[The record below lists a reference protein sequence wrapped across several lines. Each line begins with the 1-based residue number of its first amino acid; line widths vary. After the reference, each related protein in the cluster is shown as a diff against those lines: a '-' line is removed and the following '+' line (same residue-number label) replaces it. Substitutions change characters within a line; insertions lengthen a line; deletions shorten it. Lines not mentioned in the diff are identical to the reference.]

1 MDIDRPNSSC
11 PNTASS
17 SALVVYAPPPRP
29 LNPSPVPAA
38 EPSLSS
44 STAGSIDEELARAAT
59 ASLSMGPATVDGPW
73 YNFALPKKLHMGLY
87 SSTLGDA
94 TMSAN
99 SGNDNGS
106 GGVPGF
112 PDFPDFW
119 LGESSAKE
127 GNGNSKKSTKQAH
140 TTKKQAPR
148 RRASPSADAAIDDE
162 LCKKVSSLF
171 AHAKAR
177 GKDRTISNSKRRQ
190 RRIVRKAVNVPYGSS
205 SHTCTGT
212 KANPCGLG
220 AGKELKRRLRDQR
233 RLKRIEMVVKLQE
246 KRRRKREMGDIC
258 RSMASISCN

>member
-1 MDIDRPNSSC
+1 M
-11 PNTASS
+11 
-17 SALVVYAPPPRP
+17 
-29 LNPSPVPAA
+29 
-38 EPSLSS
+38 
-44 STAGSIDEELARAAT
+44 
-59 ASLSMGPATVDGPW
+59 DGPW

-87 SSTLGDA
+87 SNTLGDA

-119 LGESSAKE
+119 VGQSSAKD
-127 GNGNSKKSTKQAH
+127 GSANNNKNSKQAH

-205 SHTCTGT
+205 SHTGT

-258 RSMASISCN
+258 RSMASISCK

>member
-1 MDIDRPNSSC
+1 M
-11 PNTASS
+11 
-17 SALVVYAPPPRP
+17 
-29 LNPSPVPAA
+29 
-38 EPSLSS
+38 
-44 STAGSIDEELARAAT
+44 
-59 ASLSMGPATVDGPW
+59 DGPW
-73 YNFALPKKLHMGLY
+73 NNFALPKKLHMGLY
-87 SSTLGDA
+87 SNTLGDA
-94 TMSAN
+94 TMSAGEKN
-99 SGNDNGS
+99 TGGDS

-119 LGESSAKE
+119 VGESSAKD
-127 GNGNSKKSTKQAH
+127 GSANNKKKEQARV
-140 TTKKQAPR
+140 TKKQAPR

-177 GKDRTISNSKRRQ
+177 GKDRTISSSKRRQ

-205 SHTCTGT
+205 SHTGT
-212 KANPCGLG
+212 KANPCGMG

-258 RSMASISCN
+258 RSMASVSCK

>member
-1 MDIDRPNSSC
+1 MDR
-11 PNTASS
+11 
-17 SALVVYAPPPRP
+17 
-29 LNPSPVPAA
+29 
-38 EPSLSS
+38 
-44 STAGSIDEELARAAT
+44 
-59 ASLSMGPATVDGPW
+59 PW

-148 RRASPSADAAIDDE
+148 RRTSPSADAAIDDE

-190 RRIVRKAVNVPYGSS
+190 RRIARKAVNIPYGSS
-205 SHTCTGT
+205 SHTGT
-212 KANPCGLG
+212 NTNPCGLG

-233 RLKRIEMVVKLQE
+233 RLKRIEMVIKLQE

-258 RSMASISCN
+258 RSMASISCK